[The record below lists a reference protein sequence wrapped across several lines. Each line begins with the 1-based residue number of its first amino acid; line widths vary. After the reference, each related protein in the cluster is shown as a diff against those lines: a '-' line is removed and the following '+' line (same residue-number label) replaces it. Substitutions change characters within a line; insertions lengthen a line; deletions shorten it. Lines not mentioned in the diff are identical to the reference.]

1 MEQNRITDKELQMI
15 LDYFKQF
22 QIRLNEMN
30 IDDLIL
36 KLKENRLTEKEKQE
50 ILEDFAEVRCADKR
64 NVVYTEEDI
73 KELLGHGK
81 HDGMLRD
88 EKDTF
93 DDNMDQWPL
102 MNKKS
107 QKLTPEQIEAI
118 VMKLKNDDAMF
129 TKEEVNIL
137 ANALINKMSLSI
149 MHSARGASEDIWFYY
164 MHGCWPRNDKR
175 QFVPTEEEINELLG
189 NGKHGGIVRKD
200 TFDDNMDQWPL
211 LHKKTQK
218 FTPEQIEAVV
228 MKLKNDDAMFSKEEV
243 NILTNALINRMSL
256 SIMHSVRGASEDIWF
271 YYMHGCWPRD
281 PKPNEFLQD
290 HFFDKCYLTPEQ
302 IDRVIEVTR
311 DKQWWEM
318 SEREKKDILGNL

>member
-1 MEQNRITDKELQMI
+1 MEQIRITDKELQMI

-36 KLKENRLTEKEKQE
+36 KLKKNELTEKEKQQ
-50 ILEDFAEVRCADKR
+50 IIEDFAEIRS
-64 NVVYTEEDI
+64 T
-73 KELLGHGK
+73 
-81 HDGMLRD
+81 
-88 EKDTF
+88 
-93 DDNMDQWPL
+93 
-102 MNKKS
+102 
-107 QKLTPEQIEAI
+107 
-118 VMKLKNDDAMF
+118 
-129 TKEEVNIL
+129 
-137 ANALINKMSLSI
+137 
-149 MHSARGASEDIWFYY
+149 
-164 MHGCWPRNDKR
+164 DKR

-211 LHKKTQK
+211 
-218 FTPEQIEAVV
+218 V
-228 MKLKNDDAMFSKEEV
+228 MKLKNDDAMFTKEEV
-243 NILTNALINRMSL
+243 NILANALINKMSL

-281 PKPNEFLQD
+281 PRPNEFLQD
-290 HFFDKCYLTPEQ
+290 HFFDRCYLTPEQ

-318 SEREKKDILGNL
+318 SEREKKDILGNM

>member
-1 MEQNRITDKELQMI
+1 MEQIRITDKELQMI

-36 KLKENRLTEKEKQE
+36 KLKKNELTEKEKQQ
-50 ILEDFAEVRCADKR
+50 IIEDFAEIRS
-64 NVVYTEEDI
+64 T
-73 KELLGHGK
+73 
-81 HDGMLRD
+81 
-88 EKDTF
+88 
-93 DDNMDQWPL
+93 
-102 MNKKS
+102 
-107 QKLTPEQIEAI
+107 
-118 VMKLKNDDAMF
+118 
-129 TKEEVNIL
+129 
-137 ANALINKMSLSI
+137 
-149 MHSARGASEDIWFYY
+149 
-164 MHGCWPRNDKR
+164 DKR

-218 FTPEQIEAVV
+218 FTPEQIEATV
-228 MKLKNDDAMFSKEEV
+228 MKLKNDDAMFTKEEV
-243 NILTNALINRMSL
+243 NILANALINKMSL

-281 PKPNEFLQD
+281 PRPNEFLQD
-290 HFFDKCYLTPEQ
+290 HFFDRCYLTPEQ

-318 SEREKKDILGNL
+318 SEREKKDILGNM

>member
-1 MEQNRITDKELQMI
+1 
-15 LDYFKQF
+15 
-22 QIRLNEMN
+22 
-30 IDDLIL
+30 
-36 KLKENRLTEKEKQE
+36 
-50 ILEDFAEVRCADKR
+50 
-64 NVVYTEEDI
+64 
-73 KELLGHGK
+73 
-81 HDGMLRD
+81 
-88 EKDTF
+88 
-93 DDNMDQWPL
+93 
-102 MNKKS
+102 
-107 QKLTPEQIEAI
+107 
-118 VMKLKNDDAMF
+118 
-129 TKEEVNIL
+129 
-137 ANALINKMSLSI
+137 MSLSI
-149 MHSARGASEDIWFYY
+149 MHSVRGASEDIWFYY

-228 MKLKNDDAMFSKEEV
+228 MKLKNDDAMFTKEEV
-243 NILTNALINRMSL
+243 NILANALINKMSL